1 MEFAVLTKTGEPIGK
16 ASGITHVLTLCG
28 IEYDHVK
35 RKTKSEDYPLE
46 MHVVARKRYTIGS
59 WFEQSYVL
67 KTTESAWASVNGFT
81 YHDALKRAVKD
92 MFDKCRKEFM
102 IVPL

>member
-1 MEFAVLTKTGEPIGK
+1 MEFAVMTKDGLPIWKATGI
-16 ASGITHVLTLCG
+16 AHVLTLCG
-28 IEYDHVK
+28 IEYDHK
-35 RKTKSEDYPLE
+35 QRRTKDERYPLE
-46 MHVVARKRYTIGS
+46 MKVVARKRYTIGS

-67 KTTESAWASVNGFT
+67 KCAESAWSDCGFT

-92 MFDKCRKEFM
+92 MFEKCRKEFM